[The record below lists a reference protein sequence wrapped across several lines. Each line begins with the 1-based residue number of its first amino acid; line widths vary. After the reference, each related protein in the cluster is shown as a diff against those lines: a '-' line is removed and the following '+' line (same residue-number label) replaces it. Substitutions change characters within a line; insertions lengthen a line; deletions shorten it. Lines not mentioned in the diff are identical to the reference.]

1 MTLFLFSFIRTEY
14 QVGPS
19 LGMKAA
25 DDLWISR
32 YILWRIAEEFGVVV
46 TFDPKPMEGSWNG
59 AGELMVASLH
69 RCMF

>member
-1 MTLFLFSFIRTEY
+1 MEKFVFKTFLSLEY

-59 AGELMVASLH
+59 AGKSIIEL
-69 RCMF
+69 FKI

>member
-1 MTLFLFSFIRTEY
+1 MTLLLSSLIPPEY

-59 AGELMVASLH
+59 AGELMATSFH
-69 RCMF
+69 CRMF